1 VGVTIH
7 LEVLAPPLDLGALT
21 AVVAGLACVVDE
33 PPTYAAELRR
43 CRLAGDLE
51 HVARLAAGEYR
62 APLLSYGAD
71 FVALSIEWLDNEYG
85 HGARVLDWVLER
97 HACRGSESE
106 WGERS
111 AEREGIRAWM
121 RLWNLEVPPAPAAL
135 AARVIEQLAGMLLG
149 RIVVELGRLALVFVA
164 PEQHEERATLRC
176 EIDHPRVDLAGTE
189 PGGLMPDEHLV
200 VALMEVL
207 CARMEAARFDDA
219 GALVLAWASTRIHF
233 PREWPLHEDGW
244 RLKAAAGDH
253 AEIVAGNGGAL
264 RLIASK

>member
-7 LEVLAPPLDLGALT
+7 LEVLDPPLDLGALT
-21 AVVAGLACVVDE
+21 VVVAGLACVVDE

-51 HVARLAAGEYR
+51 HVASLATGEYR
-62 APLLSYGAD
+62 APVLSYGAD
-71 FVALSIEWLDNEYG
+71 FVAVSIEWLDNDYG

-97 HACRGSESE
+97 HACRASESE

-111 AEREGIRAWM
+111 EARERVRAWM

-135 AARVIEQLAGMLLG
+135 AARVIEQLAGMILG
-149 RIVVELGRLALVFVA
+149 RIVVELDRLALVFVA

-176 EIDHPRVDLAGTE
+176 ETDHPRVDLSDIE
-189 PGGLMPDEHLV
+189 PGSLMPDEHLV
-200 VALMEVL
+200 VALMGLL
-207 CARMEAARFDDA
+207 CARVETARFDDA
-219 GALVLAWASTRIHF
+219 GALVLAWASTRIRF

-244 RLKAAAGDH
+244 RLKAAAGDR
-253 AEIVAGNGGAL
+253 AEVVAGNGGAL
-264 RLIASK
+264 RLVASK